1 MLRMMATNV
10 ANACWAMLMYCAGM
24 DAQTSNTV
32 IAVATGSN
40 QPDGMVNVADDPAGN
55 AAAALQF
62 YGGN

>member
-1 MLRMMATNV
+1 
-10 ANACWAMLMYCAGM
+10 MYCAGM